1 MAKKL
6 KFGVYFNDELVDTIE
21 AGSQE
26 EAQEMAYDEIERVP
40 AQLKYKGKT
49 IYEDDIVSDE
59 VDEMFDN
66 EFSVKPM

>member
-6 KFGVYFNDELVDTIE
+6 KFGVYFNDVLVDTIE

-26 EAQEMAYDEIERVP
+26 EAQEMAYDEIEKVP
-40 AQLKYKGKT
+40 SQLKYKGKI
-49 IYEDDIVSDE
+49 IYEDDIASDE